1 MAVITEG
8 IEAVVSRGFVT
19 KQLASYSGQEEYLL
33 QRQPV
38 SYRSWLFHPL
48 KFLGESS
55 WRWRQ
60 GWQPAWVTLEQER
73 GWVTGNVWVSSRTS
87 WSFYILSSVYT
98 EPEFGSFLE
107 IVTQCLTS
115 RLSLLNLL
123 YLSWNKEGI
132 AAWDEVRWY
141 LRVAILSLKLGPY
154 VFKVNG
160 WENKCLVSV
169 VCILRAPIV
178 RHALLG

>member
-1 MAVITEG
+1 MVRKSICYS
-8 IEAVVSRGFVT
+8 VN
-19 KQLASYSGQEEYLL
+19 QLATGPDYFIL
-33 QRQPV
+33 
-38 SYRSWLFHPL
+38 W
-48 KFLGESS
+48 SS
-55 WRWRQ
+55 WGRAAGTGGRD
-60 GWQPAWVTLEQER
+60 GSQPWMTLEQER

-87 WSFYILSSVYT
+87 WSFYIFSSVYT

-169 VCILRAPIV
+169 VCTLRAPIV